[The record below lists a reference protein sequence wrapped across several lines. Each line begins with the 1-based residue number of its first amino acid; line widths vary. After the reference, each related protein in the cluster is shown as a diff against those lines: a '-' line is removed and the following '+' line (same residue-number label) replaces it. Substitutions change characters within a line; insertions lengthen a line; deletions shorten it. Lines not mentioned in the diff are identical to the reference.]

1 MILVT
6 IIHIALS
13 ACCSCWL
20 ENGDFPSYFTYVAVF
35 SVALVTV
42 TILISLF
49 ILVFSGYTVST
60 HSFVQMCSL
69 LVELTM
75 FSAVIGLQF
84 VTATVQE
91 DRPIYLVL
99 TGSLVLADAIYYF
112 VTNGLLRPR
121 VRQVLI
127 CRSDRKKPNRQ
138 QPHVPSNKK
147 QGSTSDTSRVSDRSQ
162 YRRAGVR
169 HNHEM
174 SLDYIENY
182 LGNDVAYPLYM
193 LQRVDHDR
201 RVRKGPGGRL
211 QRNKAASSD
220 A

>member
-1 MILVT
+1 MIMSVW
-6 IIHIALS
+6 
-13 ACCSCWL
+13 CSCWL
-20 ENGDFPSYFTYVAVF
+20 ENGEFPSYFTYVAVF

-49 ILVFSGYTVST
+49 SLVFSGYTVST
-60 HSFVQMCSL
+60 HSYVQMTSL

-75 FSAVIGLQF
+75 FSAAIGLQF
-84 VTATVQE
+84 ATATVTE
-91 DRPIYLVL
+91 NRAIFLVL
-99 TGSLVLADAIYYF
+99 TGCLVLVDAIYYF

-121 VRQVLI
+121 VREVLI
-127 CRSDRKKPNRQ
+127 CRSDKKKPSR
-138 QPHVPSNKK
+138 QPHIPSTHTK

-193 LQRVDHDR
+193 LQQVDNDVR
-201 RVRKGPGGRL
+201 RVRKGGAAGRL
-211 QRNKAASSD
+211 HRNKPMSSD